1 LHIGHPG
8 HNYAVAA
15 LRDTRRLVNECGEV
29 VAMDFRGKCPV
40 QIGFLHDLPLRRGSG
55 NGRIPNSRL
64 VVLDLAMRRWVRD
77 LYNDAWTATIGAI
90 TTLITANDI
99 HNDLNVTKTV
109 ANVNVDS

>member
-1 LHIGHPG
+1 
-8 HNYAVAA
+8 
-15 LRDTRRLVNECGEV
+15 
-29 VAMDFRGKCPV
+29 
-40 QIGFLHDLPLRRGSG
+40 
-55 NGRIPNSRL
+55 
-64 VVLDLAMRRWVRD
+64 MRRWVRD